1 MRAPPRIV
9 PIANP
14 MGHGS
19 TTYTYVYYV
28 DAPEPA
34 LIDTGSVDAPRSTI
48 AEGLRAIGVR
58 LADIRW
64 ILLTH
69 AHWDHVGGA
78 EEIRAAGGGR
88 TALHP
93 RDFPLLRDRD
103 LHLNGYAGARFRY
116 VDDPEE
122 RAKTESVLLRNISG
136 TLEID
141 RELTDGD
148 RVNLGGETELTI
160 VETPG
165 HSPGSVT
172 FVLESA
178 GWGFTGDAV
187 QANGGRGPRF
197 PAFVDAAAYRDSLL
211 RLRDLRLRRAFM
223 GHPQLGRGEQVFD
236 PDLDEAGFNDAL
248 AVSLEAHASIAEAAR
263 AVPDTALRTLDV
275 TGFAAAAAAL
285 GYDPNAP
292 RTWPKSFIPTVE
304 HAAAQLQGL
313 TLEGGA
319 LRAGVH
325 G

>member
-1 MRAPPRIV
+1 MHSPPRVV

-78 EEIRAAGGGR
+78 EEIRAAGGGK
-88 TALHP
+88 TALHR
-93 RDFPLLRDRD
+93 RDMPLVRDRD
-103 LHLNGYAGARFRY
+103 RHLNGYAGARFRY
-116 VDDPEE
+116 IDAPEE
-122 RAKTESVLLRNISG
+122 RANTESILLRNISG

-141 RELTDGD
+141 RELEGGD
-148 RVNLGGETELTI
+148 RVSLGGQTELTI

-172 FVLESA
+172 FLLESA
-178 GWGFTGDAV
+178 GWGFTGDAI
-187 QANGGRGPRF
+187 QGNGGRGPRF

-236 PDLDEAGFNDAL
+236 PDLDETGIEDAL
-248 AVSLEAHASIAEAAR
+248 TVSLEAHAAIVEAAR
-263 AVPDTALRTLDV
+263 SIPERALRTIDV
-275 TGFAAAAAAL
+275 AGFAVAAASL

-292 RTWPKSFIPTVE
+292 LTWPKSFIATVE
-304 HAAAQLQGL
+304 PAAAQVLGL
-313 TLEGGA
+313 SLEGGE
-319 LRAGVH
+319 LRTQPV
-325 G
+325 